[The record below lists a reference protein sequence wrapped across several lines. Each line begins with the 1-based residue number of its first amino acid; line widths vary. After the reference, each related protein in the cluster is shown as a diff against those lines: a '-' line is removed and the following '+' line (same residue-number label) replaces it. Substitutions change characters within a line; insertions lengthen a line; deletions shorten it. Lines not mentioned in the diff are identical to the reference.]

1 MGISCSGVTSFTPT
15 PSYLTGTD
23 GRPMSMTFHAPQ
35 QIPTSLPSGNDA
47 LPSKSFLRS
56 KALLRSK
63 FFIRSKSSLFRPRK
77 RKRVPPTDRIPTTSH
92 QSGGENLPHTRS
104 QDSNHEEPSH
114 TPSSF
119 SDIPTGPPPHS
130 QPSSSLRTPPHPYR
144 RKGGSSQRARSRS
157 VDALSHPGSSL
168 PEPHRI
174 TRVASTTSLDGRR
187 PPRPNVEPVPSQDDL
202 RLAPLTTQIQAPAD
216 TRDDPQCLES
226 TFRSILDD
234 DSRYSVG
241 HCPIV
246 ITNATVHRFNILV
259 LGEVCDD
266 CMTSLSQS

>member
-1 MGISCSGVTSFTPT
+1 
-15 PSYLTGTD
+15 
-23 GRPMSMTFHAPQ
+23 MTFHPQ
-35 QIPTSLPSGNDA
+35 QIRTPLSSRNNA

-56 KALLRSK
+56 KAFLRSK
-63 FFIRSKSSLFRPRK
+63 FFIRSKSSLFRLRK
-77 RKRVPPTDRIPTTSH
+77 WKRVPPTDGISTTLP

-104 QDSNHEEPSH
+104 QDSNHEEASH

-119 SDIPTGPPPHS
+119 NDVPTGLPPQS
-130 QPSSSLRTPPHPYR
+130 QPSSSLFTPPHPYR
-144 RKGGSSQRARSRS
+144 RKGGPPRRARSRS

-168 PEPHRI
+168 PEPHHRI

-202 RLAPLTTQIQAPAD
+202 RLSPSTTQIQAPAD
-216 TRDDPQCLES
+216 TCDVPQRLES
-226 TFRSILDD
+226 TLRNILHD

-246 ITNATVHRFNILV
+246 ITNATVPQVQHSRF
-259 LGEVCDD
+259 GGG
-266 CMTSLSQS
+266 M